1 MIAKVTQGFETVS
14 FLGIDVQPT
23 TIPDLMTLVAAA
35 IEQQE
40 KCVIANHNMHSV
52 YLFHR
57 EKELRDFY
65 SGVQWTHIDGMP
77 IVALARLYG
86 HRVRRDQ
93 RVTYIDWTGPLMAGA
108 AENGWRVFYLGSSPG
123 VAEEGAKRLRQT
135 YPELQ
140 IQTIHGYFDTNLQSQ
155 ENDRVLNAIEAYKP
169 HILMVGMGMPRQ
181 EYWIQQN
188 LKRLCANV
196 ILPAGAAIDY
206 VAGAV
211 PTPPRW
217 AGRLGLEWAFR
228 LTAEPQRLWRRYL
241 VEPWSILGVVAQDFL
256 GRQSNFEA

>member
-1 MIAKVTQGFETVS
+1 
-14 FLGIDVQPT
+14 
-23 TIPDLMTLVAAA
+23 
-35 IEQQE
+35 
-40 KCVIANHNMHSV
+40 
-52 YLFHR
+52 
-57 EKELRDFY
+57 
-65 SGVQWTHIDGMP
+65 
-77 IVALARLYG
+77 
-86 HRVRRDQ
+86 
-93 RVTYIDWTGPLMAGA
+93 MAGA

-140 IQTIHGYFDTNLQSQ
+140 IQTMHGYFDTNLQSQ
-155 ENDRVLNAIEAYKP
+155 ENDRVLNAIEVYKP

-217 AGRLGLEWAFR
+217 AGRFGLEWAFR

-256 GRQSNFEA
+256 KRQSNFEA

>member
-1 MIAKVTQGFETVS
+1 M
-14 FLGIDVQPT
+14 
-23 TIPDLMTLVAAA
+23 
-35 IEQQE
+35 
-40 KCVIANHNMHSV
+40 
-52 YLFHR
+52 
-57 EKELRDFY
+57 
-65 SGVQWTHIDGMP
+65 
-77 IVALARLYG
+77 
-86 HRVRRDQ
+86 
-93 RVTYIDWTGPLMAGA
+93 
-108 AENGWRVFYLGSSPG
+108 
-123 VAEEGAKRLRQT
+123 
-135 YPELQ
+135 
-140 IQTIHGYFDTNLQSQ
+140 HGYFDANPESQ
-155 ENDRVLNAIEAYKP
+155 ENERVLNAIEAYKP

-256 GRQSNFEA
+256 KRQSNFEA